1 MEKILVCDDSKNVRL
16 ILSKWLKN
24 KSEVIL
30 TEDGKMALREFHS
43 AHKSD
48 EPFTLAIIDLS
59 MPEMNG
65 EETIVHI
72 RQYEEAADVFDY
84 LKIVVLTADESKN
97 VALRL
102 FKRNVDHFISKPLDK
117 EAFKNTLHRMNFH
130 LD

>member
-16 ILSKWLKN
+16 ILSKWLKK

-48 EPFTLAIIDLS
+48 KPFTLALIDLS
-59 MPEMNG
+59 MPEMDG
-65 EETIVHI
+65 EEAITHI
-72 RQYEEAADVFDY
+72 RQYEEAADIFDY
-84 LKIVVLTADESKN
+84 LKIIVLTAEESKG

-102 FKRNVDHFISKPLDK
+102 FKRNIDHFISKPLEK
-117 EAFKNTLHRMNFH
+117 ETFKNTMHKLNFH